1 MMNCTP
7 KVGQKTFGVQFM
19 REFSA
24 RCAEVGESGF
34 APTVWYSMIYICN
47 GMINWARH
55 AVPMHSMETALP

>member
-7 KVGQKTFGVQFM
+7 KVGQKTFGVQFR

-47 GMINWARH
+47 GMIIGRDTPH
-55 AVPMHSMETALP
+55 PYERSIQ